1 VPAGSRPQVS
11 NGLFQGTC
19 GWVAAKAESDD
30 EVIPI
35 KREALA
41 LMPISLNDNIAERLD
56 EVAAVLAEQGA
67 NRFRVH
73 AYRRAAETLRSLAQ
87 PVSEVFKKEGLD
99 GLEALPGIGTSI
111 ARSIRD
117 ILLHGKL
124 AMLERLRGESDPRTL
139 LTSVPGIGDVL
150 AARLHDD
157 LGIETLEEL
166 EVAAHDGRLEIFAG
180 VGEKRLAGI
189 RDSLAHRLSRVR
201 PYSAGADGSNEP
213 SVGELLDVD
222 AEYRRESAAG
232 RLTRIA
238 PRRFNAEG
246 RAWLPILHST
256 RGDRH
261 YTALYSNTAHAHQ
274 KNKTSDWVVLYYD
287 GHDREHRC
295 TVITS
300 EFGRL
305 KGLRIVRGREDEC
318 EEHYRQLGIL
328 PHVGFHLSSHSLTLK
343 IARLSPEKM
352 AD

>member
-1 VPAGSRPQVS
+1 
-11 NGLFQGTC
+11 
-19 GWVAAKAESDD
+19 
-30 EVIPI
+30 
-35 KREALA
+35 
-41 LMPISLNDNIAERLD
+41 MPISLNDNIAGRLD

-87 PVSEVFKKEGLD
+87 PVSEVFEKEGLD
-99 GLEALPGIGTSI
+99 GLEALPGVGTSI

-124 AMLERLRGESDPRTL
+124 AMLERLRGENDPSAL
-139 LTSVPGIGDVL
+139 LATVPGIGDVL

-166 EVAAHDGRLEIFAG
+166 EMAAHDGRLATFAG

-201 PYSAGADGSNEP
+201 PQAAGTGGSDEP
-213 SVGELLDVD
+213 AVAEMLDVD

-232 RLTRIA
+232 RLNRIA
-238 PRRFNAEG
+238 PRRFNADG

-261 YTALYSNTAHAHQ
+261 YTALYSNTAHAHE
-274 KNKTSDWVVLYYD
+274 KRKTNDWVVLYYD

-300 EFGRL
+300 EFGRM
-305 KGLRIVRGREDEC
+305 KGLRIVCGREDEC
-318 EEHYRQLGIL
+318 EEHYRQLGKL
-328 PHVGFHLSSHSLTLK
+328 PPAGVHLSSPSW
-343 IARLSPEKM
+343 AE
-352 AD
+352 